1 MLEILREPWP
11 WYVAGPLIGLFVPL
25 LLLIGNK
32 PFGVSGSLRV
42 ICAAVAPGKVA
53 FFRYDWKR
61 QGAWSIAFASGLL
74 LGGVLAATLL
84 AGPAPSVA
92 PATTSDL
99 AALGLGA
106 DVTALAPESLFS
118 WPALLTARG
127 LLFMV
132 VGGFLVGFGSSYA
145 GGCTSG
151 HGITGLAALQLAS
164 LIAIVAIFAGGLFAT
179 YVLFPLVL

>member
-1 MLEILREPWP
+1 MLELLSGPWP

-42 ICAAVAPGKVA
+42 VCAAVAPGKVP

-61 QGAWSIAFASGLL
+61 IGAWSIAFAAGLL

-84 AGPAPSVA
+84 GLGSPDIA
-92 PATTSDL
+92 PATRDAL
-99 AALGLGA
+99 AALGLGGE
-106 DVTALAPESLFS
+106 VTALAPPALFS
-118 WPALLTARG
+118 WDALLTARG
-127 LLFMV
+127 ALFV
-132 VGGFLVGFGSSYA
+132 VGGGFLVGFGASYA

-151 HGITGLAALQLAS
+151 HGITGLASLQLAS
-164 LIAIVAIFAGGLFAT
+164 LIAIVGIFAGGLLAT
-179 YVLFPLVL
+179 YLIFPWIL